1 MPSGQPPEAAPSNRA
16 VDDLAEFAR
25 DLAGESARVER
36 GDVGPGL
43 PTLWIEPV
51 NPRARSVSII
61 GEQWLVVQLGE
72 EGGRWELDYDDA
84 DLSLAKRLIEAAHAG
99 RIVERVAF
107 ARSRVTVTF
116 EDGESDSETGYVG
129 CFSGLLPLPGWT
141 RWGREIHFEPYVVET
156 SNG

>member
-1 MPSGQPPEAAPSNRA
+1 MPLGQSPQGDPSNRA
-16 VDDLAEFAR
+16 VDDLAEFVR
-25 DLAGESARVER
+25 DLAGNSARVER

-51 NPRARSVSII
+51 NPCARSVSII

-84 DLSLAKRLIEAAHAG
+84 DLLLAKRLIHAAYAG
-99 RIVERVAF
+99 RVVERLTF

-116 EDGESDSETGYVG
+116 EDGETLSETGYGG
-129 CFSGLLPLPGWT
+129 CLSGLLPLPGWT
-141 RWGREIHFEPYVVET
+141 RWGREIRFEPYAVET